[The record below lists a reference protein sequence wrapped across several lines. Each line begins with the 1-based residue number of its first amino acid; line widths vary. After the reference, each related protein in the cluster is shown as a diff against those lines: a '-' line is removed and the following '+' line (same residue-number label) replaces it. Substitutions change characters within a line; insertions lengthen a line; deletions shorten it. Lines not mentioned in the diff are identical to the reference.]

1 MREINDIS
9 LEGMILMK
17 VMFNEFYNDLEFVKD
32 MEQKSR
38 VYITSLAQKQVKT
51 RLFNKK
57 TTAIF
62 INILD

>member
-38 VYITSLAQKQVKT
+38 LYITSLAQKQVKT